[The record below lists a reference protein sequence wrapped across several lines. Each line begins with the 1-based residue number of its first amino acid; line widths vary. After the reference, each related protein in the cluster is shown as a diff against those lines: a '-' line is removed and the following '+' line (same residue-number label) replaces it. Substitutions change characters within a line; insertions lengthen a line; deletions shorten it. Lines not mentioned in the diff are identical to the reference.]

1 MFQKTL
7 FVNAKLGA
15 CHKLRMIN
23 YFLIAIMV
31 KLLAKMTI
39 MNIFTQEHISY
50 QFVEKYWRCSVKLSN
65 IIQCSIGS
73 GKTSMQMCF
82 IPWYFVK
89 SPVSYLNRNVVW
101 YKSFIL
107 SISNPHFINIKTD
120 LLKKCVC
127 TWQQLKI
134 VH

>member
-7 FVNAKLGA
+7 YLYAKLCA
-15 CHKLRMIN
+15 NHKLRIINIFWNAIMIN
-23 YFLIAIMV
+23 LW
-31 KLLAKMTI
+31 AKIT
-39 MNIFTQEHISY
+39 IFTKEDINY
-50 QFVEKYWRCSVKLSN
+50 QFVEYYWRCSVKISN
-65 IIQCSIGS
+65 FIKCSIGS
-73 GKTSMQMCF
+73 GQTSMQMCF
-82 IPWYFVK
+82 IPWYLVK

-120 LLKKCVC
+120 LLKKCIC
-127 TWQQLKI
+127 TWQQLKL